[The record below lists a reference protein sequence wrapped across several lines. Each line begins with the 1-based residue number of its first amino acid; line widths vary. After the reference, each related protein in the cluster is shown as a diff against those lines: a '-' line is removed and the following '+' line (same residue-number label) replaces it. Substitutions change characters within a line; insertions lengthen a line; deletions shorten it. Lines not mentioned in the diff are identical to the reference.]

1 MGYWLISVRNELLRN
16 QPGNGPAPV
25 HCRRS
30 VLFSLTAL
38 RSALLCRSFST
49 QGLQLVDADT
59 PLRNFGGTRWIVSGS
74 RRRRFANT
82 RNRFK
87 RTRNKM
93 STIIRIFVKA
103 RESQNG
109 QTMAEYALILAAV
122 AVVVFIGYQLMGT
135 TITTLLTSV
144 DGQL

>member
-1 MGYWLISVRNELLRN
+1 
-16 QPGNGPAPV
+16 
-25 HCRRS
+25 
-30 VLFSLTAL
+30 
-38 RSALLCRSFST
+38 
-49 QGLQLVDADT
+49 
-59 PLRNFGGTRWIVSGS
+59 
-74 RRRRFANT
+74 
-82 RNRFK
+82 
-87 RTRNKM
+87 M